1 MLHYSSLR
9 MVPWLKVLSLQ
20 IGGSE
25 TASLE
30 PVSILDILSK
40 LLQSQRPYGEVGD
53 ADKRNH
59 EISWFFWRKNNN
71 KEILSKTRQKWS
83 TNIQD
88 PEASIHAHL
97 HSYTHTPHKSVNTDI
112 HCFHVHAHMKKCY
125 IASYFTFTTC
135 LRW

>member
-1 MLHYSSLR
+1 

-20 IGGSE
+20 TGGSE

-71 KEILSKTRQKWS
+71 KEILSKTR
-83 TNIQD
+83 
-88 PEASIHAHL
+88 
-97 HSYTHTPHKSVNTDI
+97 
-112 HCFHVHAHMKKCY
+112 
-125 IASYFTFTTC
+125 
-135 LRW
+135 